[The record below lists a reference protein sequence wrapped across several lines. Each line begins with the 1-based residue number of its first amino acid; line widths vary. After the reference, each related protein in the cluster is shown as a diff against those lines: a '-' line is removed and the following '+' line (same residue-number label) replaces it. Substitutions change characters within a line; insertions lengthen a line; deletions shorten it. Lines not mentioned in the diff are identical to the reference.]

1 MRLLLSGLFSLCF
14 NNDLVRE
21 EFINLLGSKDNKK
34 YVKFIRDWMKEADKF
49 YNHVKMDKM
58 GVLETSGSKLIRH
71 SGKNG
76 LRYQS
81 HPVEI
86 FIPIQ

>member
-21 EFINLLGSKDNKK
+21 EFINQLGSKDNKK
-34 YVKFIRDWMKEADKF
+34 YVKSIRDWMKEADKF

-58 GVLETSGSKLIRH
+58 GYWKRVGRSSFATLERMESDIKVT
-71 SGKNG
+71 
-76 LRYQS
+76 
-81 HPVEI
+81 P
-86 FIPIQ
+86 